1 MRTGALYVVATP
13 IGNLE
18 DITVRAVNVLRSV
31 DLIACEDTRK
41 TRTLLRKWEITTR
54 LMSLHRFSE
63 ARKTGAVLK
72 RLEEGLDV
80 ALVSDAGTP
89 AVSDPG
95 SRLVRA
101 ALDGGFKVIPIPG
114 PSSITTA
121 LSVSGTDC
129 SSFVYLGFAPRKDEQ
144 RRRFFERLAQESRT
158 ALFFE
163 TSRRIKPTLESAAEA
178 LGSRRMVLMRELS
191 KIHEEILSDTAQ
203 GILGKLEGRPAIKG
217 EIIVVVEGASPT
229 ASAEDVTEAV
239 RTLMGEGL
247 SGKRLAE
254 EASTRFG
261 VKKNDAYAKFLELKK
276 ASRSKRDG

>member
-1 MRTGALYVVATP
+1 
-13 IGNLE
+13 
-18 DITVRAVNVLRSV
+18 
-31 DLIACEDTRK
+31 
-41 TRTLLRKWEITTR
+41 
-54 LMSLHRFSE
+54 
-63 ARKTGAVLK
+63 
-72 RLEEGLDV
+72 
-80 ALVSDAGTP
+80 
-89 AVSDPG
+89 
-95 SRLVRA
+95 
-101 ALDGGFKVIPIPG
+101 
-114 PSSITTA
+114 
-121 LSVSGTDC
+121 
-129 SSFVYLGFAPRKDEQ
+129 
-144 RRRFFERLAQESRT
+144 
-158 ALFFE
+158 
-163 TSRRIKPTLESAAEA
+163 
-178 LGSRRMVLMRELS
+178 MRELS